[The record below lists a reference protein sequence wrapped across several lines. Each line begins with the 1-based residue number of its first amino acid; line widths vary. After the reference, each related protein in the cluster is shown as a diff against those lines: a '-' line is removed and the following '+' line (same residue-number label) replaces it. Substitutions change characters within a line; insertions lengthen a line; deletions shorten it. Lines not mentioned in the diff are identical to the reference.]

1 MVKKVGNQWCVL
13 HAHPQK
19 EGGKTDKPAGTPI
32 KCWSISEYGEQG
44 AKKRAV
50 RMHQAILFSQG
61 RIKE

>member
-19 EGGKTDKPAGTPI
+19 EGSPTDKPAGTPI
-32 KCWSISEYGEQG
+32 KCWSVKEFGDDG

-50 RMHQAILFSQG
+50 AMHRAIQFSEG
-61 RIKE
+61 IIK